1 MNYSPVCKYGRFSGG
16 CLENPQAQRSIRC
29 VHRISTFIYF
39 HGCDVDVYRGS
50 VSAENIQSHVLH
62 SLVRAAVVTYAFG
75 FPILLKSFAF
85 RSS

>member
-1 MNYSPVCKYGRFSGG
+1 MNYSRVFNYGWFSAG
-16 CLENPQAQRSIRC
+16 CLGNPKAQRSIRC
-29 VHRISTFIYF
+29 VHRIFTFIYF
-39 HGCDVDVYRGS
+39 HGCDVDIYRES

-62 SLVRAAVVTYAFG
+62 SLVRAAIVAYAFG